1 MNKKYIP
8 WIVIGGVLLIL
19 IIWIASGYNG
29 MLTSEQEVDNKW
41 GDVQSQ
47 YQRRKDLIPNLENT
61 VKKYAQH
68 EEQTL
73 TKVTEARNSAL
84 QAQRLAEALPQEMP
98 ADEQEMER
106 YMQTQENATRA
117 LNVYVNA
124 VTEAYPN
131 LLSNQ
136 NFLDFQ
142 ENLTGTENRIQV
154 ARANYNEAV
163 KAYNVKVRSF
173 PNVLISGMLGFQ
185 KKSMFRADADASVAP
200 VVMND

>member
-8 WIVIGGVLLIL
+8 WIVIGGVILIL

-29 MLTSEQEVDNKW
+29 MLNSEQEVENKW

-68 EEQTL
+68 EEETL

-106 YMQTQENATRA
+106 YLQTQENATRA

-124 VTEAYPN
+124 VTEAYPT

-154 ARANYNEAV
+154 ARANFNEAV

-185 KKSMFRADADASVAP
+185 KKSMFRADADAAEAP